1 MSVQPFNFYLHI
13 YLFLFLSWRWSRG
26 SLKIRTKM
34 VFFTKMMIDTDLMA
48 ADSFSELTSPSSK
61 LTENYSVL
69 IHDDGWCVIPA
80 VRTLSNNNVCIVS
93 FYIAKFS
100 TFMCRNKFYR
110 CIAVY
115 LLSYL
120 KPLFYGE
127 QEHPSRQWKIINKY
141 QYLKSSL
148 PFKIFQFFGYEIA
161 EYYQVYLNPILVG
174 PCTSY

>member
-100 TFMCRNKFYR
+100 TFMCKNKFYR

-141 QYLKSSL
+141 QYCQCITSNPLFLSKYFSFLAMWLRSTTNFIL
-148 PFKIFQFFGYEIA
+148 IYT
-161 EYYQVYLNPILVG
+161 YLL
-174 PCTSY
+174 

>member
-1 MSVQPFNFYLHI
+1 MSMSVQPFNFYLHI

-100 TFMCRNKFYR
+100 TFMCKNKFYR

-115 LLSYL
+115 LLSENLYSMVN
-120 KPLFYGE
+120 KNI
-127 QEHPSRQWKIINKY
+127 HPDKEK
-141 QYLKSSL
+141 L
-148 PFKIFQFFGYEIA
+148 
-161 EYYQVYLNPILVG
+161 
-174 PCTSY
+174 

>member
-1 MSVQPFNFYLHI
+1 
-13 YLFLFLSWRWSRG
+13 
-26 SLKIRTKM
+26 
-34 VFFTKMMIDTDLMA
+34 MMIDTDLMA
-48 ADSFSELTSPSSK
+48 ADSLSELTSPSSK

-100 TFMCRNKFYR
+100 TFMCKNKFYR

-141 QYLKSSL
+141 QYCQCITSNPLFLSKYFSFLAMWLRSTTNFIL
-148 PFKIFQFFGYEIA
+148 IYT
-161 EYYQVYLNPILVG
+161 YLL
-174 PCTSY
+174 